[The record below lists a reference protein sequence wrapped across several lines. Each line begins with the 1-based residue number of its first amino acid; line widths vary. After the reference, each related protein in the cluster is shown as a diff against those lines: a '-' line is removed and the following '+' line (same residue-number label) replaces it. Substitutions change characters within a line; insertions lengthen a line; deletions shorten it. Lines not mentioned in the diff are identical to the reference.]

1 MHIAFIIVSVLLGLE
16 MAITGAPKVVQLSAV
31 RASAEHLGVSV
42 ALDRSIGVAQMASA
56 AGLLLGIAFPALS
69 IVTGAAVCL
78 LMGGAV
84 SYHIKAGDK
93 VLAMLPAILTAALAA
108 VVAVLAAGTTGA
120 TLLPNL

>member
-1 MHIAFIIVSVLLGLE
+1 MHVAFIVLSVLLALV
-16 MAITGAPKVVQLSAV
+16 MAVTGAPKVLQLNAV

-42 ALDRSIGVAQMASA
+42 GLDRMIGVAEMAAA

-84 SYHIKAGDK
+84 SYHIKANDK
-93 VLAMLPAILTAALAA
+93 VSAMFPAVLTATVAIAVVLLAA
-108 VVAVLAAGTTGA
+108 SANGT